1 MPDDLYERD
10 ILCWAE
16 QQAALLARVAR
27 GERVEGVD
35 WEHVVEEIES
45 VGIAQLND
53 VRGFLREMIVGLLRM
68 QVSPNSSLVPQWR
81 EKMVACQFDA
91 EQRYAPSMRERLDL
105 DRIYASALRQ
115 FGDVVRDGPGSTMSL
130 LPLSCP
136 FTPEQLLEGE
146 PAGLESTLRDASTVD
161 EA

>member
-1 MPDDLYERD
+1 MPDDQYERD
-10 ILCWAE
+10 IFSWSE
-16 QQAALLARVAR
+16 QQAALLQRVAA
-27 GERVEGVD
+27 GERVDGVD
-35 WEHVVEEIES
+35 WIRVAEEIDG
-45 VGIAQLND
+45 VGLSQLHD
-53 VRGFLREMIVGLLRM
+53 VRSYLRDLIVALLRV
-68 QVSPNSSLVPQWR
+68 QASPDSPLVSEWR
-81 EKMVACQFDA
+81 EEVIACQFDA

-115 FGDVVRDGPGSTMSL
+115 FGDVVRDGAGSTMSL

-146 PAGLESTLRDASTVD
+146 PASLESTLRDASTVD

>member
-10 ILCWAE
+10 ILSWSE
-16 QQAALLARVAR
+16 QQAALLRRVAAGETAGGVDWARVA
-27 GERVEGVD
+27 
-35 WEHVVEEIES
+35 EEIDG
-45 VGIAQLND
+45 VGLSQLHD
-53 VRGFLREMIVGLLRM
+53 VRSYLRDLIVALLRV
-68 QVSPNSSLVPQWR
+68 QVSPDSPLVSEWR
-81 EKMVACQFDA
+81 EEVISCQFDA

-105 DRIYASALRQ
+105 DHIYASALRQ
-115 FGDVVRDGPGSTMSL
+115 LGDVVRDGPGSTMSL